1 MAETFKF
8 ELVSPERV
16 LVSADV
22 AEVIVPGSEGEFT
35 VLPRH
40 APVIAMLRPG
50 ILRIPGM
57 DGELSEIYVRGGLAE
72 VGPEQLTVLAE
83 QAIPARR
90 IDRTLIEQEIKNAE
104 DDLAD
109 AQDEDNRRQAQDTL
123 EQLRSLTEV
132 LKLTA

>member
-8 ELVSPERV
+8 ELISPERV

-40 APVIAMLRPG
+40 APVIATLRPG

-57 DGELSEIYVRGGLAE
+57 DGELGEIYVRGGLAD
-72 VGPEQLTVLAE
+72 VGPDQLTILAE
-83 QAIPARR
+83 QAIPAQNV
-90 IDRTLIEQEIKNAE
+90 DRALIEQEIKNAE
-104 DDLAD
+104 EDLAD
-109 AQDEDNRRQAQDTL
+109 AQDEDNKRKAQDTL
-123 EQLRSLTEV
+123 EQLRSLMDA
-132 LKLTA
+132 LKLAA